1 MIPGQSASISPNGNT
16 HLYTGQERDTLPD
29 GSNMDYMHFRF
40 FSSNMGRF
48 QKPDSNFDSPLS
60 NPQGWNLY
68 SYVKGNPVNFND
80 PTGHETKPPDNN
92 KKVAQG
98 NTVPYAA
105 TGAAGSGNPNAHEGD
120 PAGAEAEADGKDKA
134 GQAAPKQPPP
144 APQPATPPSPQTST
158 PGQAPSGQAAAPS
171 QGGQQATYSGD
182 ATYYNLPGKTT
193 ASGSKLDANAMA
205 AAMTSE
211 KVPTLPTDVTVTY
224 VDKDGNKNTVT
235 VTVNDRGP
243 FARDEKGK
251 PLRPLQPD
259 PRGVIDLTPK
269 AFQTLT
275 GGLDQ
280 GRVPVV
286 VTVPR

>member
-1 MIPGQSASISPNGNT
+1 
-16 HLYTGQERDTLPD
+16 
-29 GSNMDYMHFRF
+29 
-40 FSSNMGRF
+40 
-48 QKPDSNFDSPLS
+48 
-60 NPQGWNLY
+60 
-68 SYVKGNPVNFND
+68 
-80 PTGHETKPPDNN
+80 
-92 KKVAQG
+92 
-98 NTVPYAA
+98 
-105 TGAAGSGNPNAHEGD
+105 
-120 PAGAEAEADGKDKA
+120 
-134 GQAAPKQPPP
+134 
-144 APQPATPPSPQTST
+144 
-158 PGQAPSGQAAAPS
+158 
-171 QGGQQATYSGD
+171 
-182 ATYYNLPGKTT
+182 
-193 ASGSKLDANAMA
+193 MA